1 MSTSAFLFL
10 AIRAVHVLLAAAWVG
25 TVAFVHLVLSPALD
39 DIGPSGAALMAALSR
54 RGFHPLIAT
63 VGGTTVLTG
72 LWLYWRFTGGF
83 DPTAS
88 ATMGAR
94 VFGAGGVAGILALI
108 IGGAIVGR
116 TARKLEALGAKV
128 SATSDAAAR
137 GALLNEITATKRR
150 LAAAGRIVLAL
161 QVVALLCMAVG
172 HYV

>member
-1 MSTSAFLFL
+1 MSTSTFVFL
-10 AIRAVHVLLAAAWVG
+10 AVRAAHVLLAAAWLG
-25 TVAFVHLVLSPALD
+25 TVAFIYLFLSPALD
-39 DIGPSGAALMAALSR
+39 EMGPSGAALMTTMGR
-54 RGFHPLIAT
+54 RGFHPLIAAI
-63 VGGTTVLTG
+63 GGTTVLTG

-94 VFGAGGVAGILALI
+94 VFGAGGVAGILALV

-116 TARKLEALGAKV
+116 TVKKLEALAAKV
-128 SATSDAAAR
+128 PATTDAAAR
-137 GALLNEITATKRR
+137 TALLAEIGATKRR
-150 LAAAGRIVLAL
+150 MAVFGKIVLAL

>member
-10 AIRAVHVLLAAAWVG
+10 VVRAAHVLLAAAWLG
-25 TVAFVHLVLSPALD
+25 TVAFIYLVLSPALD
-39 DIGPSGAALMAALSR
+39 EVGASGMALMTVMSR
-54 RGFHPLIAT
+54 RGFHPLIAA

-94 VFGAGGVAGILALI
+94 VFGAGGVAGILALV

-116 TARKLEALGAKV
+116 TAKKLEALGAKV
-128 SATSDAAAR
+128 AGTSDATAR
-137 GALLNEITATKRR
+137 TGLLAEITATKRR
-150 LAAAGRIVLAL
+150 LAVSGKVVLAL

>member
-1 MSTSAFLFL
+1 MSISAFVFL
-10 AIRAVHVLLAAAWVG
+10 AVRAAHVLLAAAWLG
-25 TVAFVHLVLSPALD
+25 TAAFIYLFLSPALD
-39 DIGPSGAALMAALSR
+39 EMGPSGAALMTIMGR
-54 RGFHPLIAT
+54 RGFHPLIAA

-94 VFGAGGVAGILALI
+94 VFGAGGVAGILALV

-116 TARKLEALGAKV
+116 SAKKLEALAAKIP
-128 SATSDAAAR
+128 ATSDAAAR
-137 GALLNEITATKRR
+137 TALLTEIAATKRR
-150 LAAAGRIVLAL
+150 MGVFGRVVLAL
-161 QVVALLCMAVG
+161 QVVALVCMAVG